1 MRAELLE
8 NEEYD
13 ECLFAGDDVSRSIN
27 KMNVTNE
34 KRNAIALLSDVS
46 HSISEKIRE
55 VTVKLANLD
64 EVFTNSQELSN
75 IMHFYG
81 LNIRY
86 LGQIINYTDSDWL
99 KSMLVAEV
107 VARAAKYFIKYDLQ
121 GSTIA
126 LQSQSVEESY
136 EFQVAQV
143 IGWLNR
149 ILGVGA

>member
-1 MRAELLE
+1 
-8 NEEYD
+8 
-13 ECLFAGDDVSRSIN
+13 
-27 KMNVTNE
+27 
-34 KRNAIALLSDVS
+34 
-46 HSISEKIRE
+46 
-55 VTVKLANLD
+55 
-64 EVFTNSQELSN
+64 
-75 IMHFYG
+75 MHFYG